1 MSFISNGLKRL
12 SAMGFFNGKMNFR
25 FLCNLCLTLQFAR
38 NPMFAALAFFLFIFC
53 PGVFAQSEVEGITH
67 SDSFQLVF
75 PDRIYVGDE
84 AELRYQ
90 FSSGIDLFADLQKAD
105 ERPLIPG
112 ALPFELE
119 TADWSVKKL
128 TVRKSGGDYVVSFIF
143 VPWRPGI
150 IDFPRFDIN
159 KAVFGSDTLPLMI
172 DPLPLEV
179 CRIVD
184 SDYVEIGEPK
194 SPMLIPGTTYAVVAL
209 VVLVVAFVL
218 GIIKLVSVRKRIINW
233 FALKAGGIKL
243 GKNSRRTRHA
253 LKRLLKARPQRDD
266 WEFCCAFQ
274 KILRNYFSERYG
286 ADFFSIVSAGI
297 ARYVDEITCSC
308 LREQSVL
315 AVEEIEALFR
325 RCDYV
330 RFARGSVESRR
341 LPEAMYAA
349 CLMNGER
356 KVLVEKA
363 LKAIMAIE
371 SDKDDKVGKSMKDE
385 SADKDR
391 KKPSLFLFFKK
402 KVHGEEPE
410 NQ

>member
-1 MSFISNGLKRL
+1 MGRRKTALVLSGGGSRGAYQCGVWQALVELGIKIDIVVGVSVGALNG
-12 SAMGFFNGKMNFR
+12 SM
-25 FLCNLCLTLQFAR
+25 
-38 NPMFAALAFFLFIFC
+38 
-53 PGVFAQSEVEGITH
+53 VVEGDVIKTANLWR
-67 SDSFQLVF
+67 DIETDMVFDVEADAGLPELVTE
-75 PDRIYVGDE
+75 ILLNGG
-84 AELRYQ
+84 AGT
-90 FSSGIDLFADLQKAD
+90 SGLQDL
-105 ERPLIPG
+105 
-112 ALPFELE
+112 
-119 TADWSVKKL
+119 
-128 TVRKSGGDYVVSFIF
+128 
-143 VPWRPGI
+143 
-150 IDFPRFDIN
+150 
-159 KAVFGSDTLPLMI
+159 
-172 DPLPLEV
+172 
-179 CRIVD
+179 
-184 SDYVEIGEPK
+184 
-194 SPMLIPGTTYAVVAL
+194 
-209 VVLVVAFVL
+209 
-218 GIIKLVSVRKRIINW
+218 
-233 FALKAGGIKL
+233 
-243 GKNSRRTRHA
+243 
-253 LKRLLKARPQRDD
+253 
-266 WEFCCAFQ
+266 
-274 KILRNYFSERYG
+274 
-286 ADFFSIVSAGI
+286 I

-402 KVHGEEPE
+402 KVHDEEPE